1 MGGAGSVHGEGGE
14 NTEGAGFTGATA
26 DLLVEGE
33 AEISALACDE
43 IFEAAKSV
51 SSSSSSV
58 SRIGTPTR

>member
-14 NTEGAGFTGATA
+14 NTEGAGFNGATA
-26 DLLVEGE
+26 DLLLVEGE

-51 SSSSSSV
+51 SSSSLY
-58 SRIGTPTR
+58 RA

>member
-1 MGGAGSVHGEGGE
+1 MGGAGSVHGEGDE

-26 DLLVEGE
+26 ELPVEGE

-51 SSSSSSV
+51 SSNKK
-58 SRIGTPTR
+58 PF